1 MSDEKVVLVRRMTE
15 AFNRGDLNA
24 TLAPADPPLDR
35 NGRCTCDAGS
45 H

>member
-15 AFNRGDLNA
+15 AFNRGELNG

-35 NGRCTCDAGS
+35 NGRFPCDAGA